1 MMKNDPTLLKE
12 VCESRDALEGL
23 KLPAVETLTKITMNE
38 LAEIALDFS
47 FSQTEMSV
55 QNPSKFLMID
65 VNGVS
70 VVVFG
75 DEGWTNAAATSYL
88 GFMITLP
95 ALLNAEVIQ
104 KFNEET
110 RCGRLVTMTAT
121 NFTVLRHDLHLDG
134 GVSRRFIY
142 EQIVRIANTAI
153 EFSKENLFRETAA
166 MSS

>member
-1 MMKNDPTLLKE
+1 MKNDLSLLKE
-12 VCESRDALEGL
+12 VCESRDALEGVT
-23 KLPAVETLTKITMNE
+23 LPSVEMFTKITMTE
-38 LAEIALDFS
+38 LAEIVLDFS
-47 FSQTEMSV
+47 FSQTDMSV
-55 QNPSKFLMID
+55 KTPSKFLMID

-75 DEGWTNAAATSYL
+75 DEGWTNASATSYL

-95 ALLNAEVIQ
+95 ALLSTEVIQ

-142 EQIVRIANTAI
+142 EQIVRIANTSI
-153 EFSKENLFRETAA
+153 EFSKENLFHETAA